1 MLGYFAGV
9 KWPPQLNLDQ
19 LHNQRGGCV
28 KAQPG
33 SAYANVL
40 AEAESMAQSSRSE
53 CLFKVAS
60 FSNGVRDTND
70 RTWPIAAER
79 GRQFYCGS
87 T

>member
-9 KWPPQLNLDQ
+9 KWPLQLNLDQ

-53 CLFKVAS
+53 CLFNVAS
-60 FSNGVRDTND
+60 FNFPKSLKLPLYQHLYLTKH
-70 RTWPIAAER
+70 E
-79 GRQFYCGS
+79 
-87 T
+87 